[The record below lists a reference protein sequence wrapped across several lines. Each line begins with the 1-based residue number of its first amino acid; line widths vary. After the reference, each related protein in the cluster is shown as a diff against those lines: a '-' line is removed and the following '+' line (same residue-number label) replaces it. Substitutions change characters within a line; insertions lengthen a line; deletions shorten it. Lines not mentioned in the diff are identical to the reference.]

1 MLCVKKKKM
10 LITKK
15 KKSWHGG
22 NKGLKKGRNF
32 EKIQLGETSSN

>member
-15 KKSWHGG
+15 EKVT
-22 NKGLKKGRNF
+22 GRVRVGVGRA
-32 EKIQLGETSSN
+32 LLSH